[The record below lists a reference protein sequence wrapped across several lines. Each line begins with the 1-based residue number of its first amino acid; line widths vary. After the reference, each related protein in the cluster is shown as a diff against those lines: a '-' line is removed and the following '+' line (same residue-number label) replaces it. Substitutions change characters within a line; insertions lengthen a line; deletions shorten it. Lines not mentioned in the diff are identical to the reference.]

1 MEIKTITKETLTEDN
16 KEEIIKLMDIFR
28 KPKGKESITKKTVE
42 WVLSQKSNTVVVA
55 LEDNK
60 IIGMATLIEENLFTA
75 NLGIVDEVVVDET
88 FRGQGVASKILEE
101 IVLIAKNRKMDLLKL
116 DTTPNSPANRLYEK
130 CGFSKKEASLYKL
143 YL

>member
-16 KEEIIKLMDIFR
+16 KEEIIKLIDIFR

-42 WVLSQKSNTVVVA
+42 WVLSQKSNTVFVA

-60 IIGMATLIEENLFTA
+60 IIGMATLIEENF
-75 NLGIVDEVVVDET
+75 
-88 FRGQGVASKILEE
+88 
-101 IVLIAKNRKMDLLKL
+101 LIAKNRKMDLLKL
-116 DTTPNSPANRLYEK
+116 DTTPNSPANRLYEN